1 MYSIVSNASN
11 FIENIFSG
19 VDPRTG
25 DYSLSVN
32 IGNFLSH
39 KTSGSTLSL
48 SLRYSIH
55 NKFDIG
61 FGQGWNIAL
70 SSFDKDRNYLYLS
83 SGQSFEIKFNTDKG
97 EYDIPYR
104 KLKDLRVFYLNS
116 TQEIKVVHKDGT
128 LEFIDYQKG
137 TLTRVV
143 SNHGLDI
150 NFQYDFPQNY
160 PVLKRIFDN
169 TGRELLI
176 DRNDKLKTKIT
187 HQFNGNTYQ
196 NIVFEK
202 YGLGGIERLSR
213 IIFLDDN
220 QETSIEYNVAVGE
233 HYDVIARVTHAS
245 GMIEEITYNNY
256 GHQLPLGAPV
266 GTCPYVVEY
275 RMIPGD
281 NQDFL
286 TIQYS
291 FSTKNYLGYGSDQ
304 SWVEGQDTLFKV
316 QNDYK
321 FVSAEIINGQQK
333 IVRTYNK
340 YHLLEKAEYI
350 QNGTTYKL
358 EENNYYA
365 ELDKGID
372 QQPAQYSL
380 LKAQHITY
388 YHNSDSRRQSTT
400 YSYDEYTNPL
410 SQIEPD
416 GSRTVW
422 QYYPAKGEND
432 ACPPEP
438 NGMVSLLK
446 SETHYPSNTTHS
458 EQPRQTL
465 QRYIK
470 LSKLNRSSAYAEADY
485 FVLLSEQQLPD
496 KKVHFSYHNDVKK
509 PLHYGRI
516 KQELQEVN
524 GYQRSTELS
533 YEFGDTTLMT
543 SSTLTTHDGLTLSAS
558 ETIRYQD
565 GQVIEKINAEGVVSR
580 ANYDELG
587 RVIQDIFAPNTEYE
601 AITRY
606 KYSVNS
612 GNNSITTIDPKG
624 NKQTQHFNNAGKLI
638 RLEMSDVQSA
648 LRIVKRCEYD
658 SFGLLV
664 TQHETDYL
672 HDSVPL
678 TLTTKFEYDMH
689 GEVSKIVHPDG
700 RVELIEQDLARLV
713 THYRIPELMS
723 THTRYNLSGQEVYK
737 ETLDADDYT
746 LAKTKYVYDGFGNLL
761 STEDTQGRITR
772 MSYDKSDRLLRIDK
786 TIAGELVS
794 QQMYYAN
801 FTTDTLVTK
810 MQVNGI
816 ELGRREYDGLARL
829 THEQSSAAG
838 TQRFS
843 YPQHSLM
850 PTQTT
855 TALGNNITMVNN
867 AYLQVMTQR
876 AGQEETTGSHY
887 TYDKLTGQLL
897 EDANQYTQR
906 ACQYN
911 CLGQLILES
920 VQYIDGTKQKANYS
934 YSLQGQLLS
943 KTDFFGVETT
953 YHYDEFGRIQHVVTG
968 RSETVLSYDAF
979 SRPIKFETGDGS
991 NKVEIMLTL
1000 NALGLEGFRRVLL
1013 NDTEAFTLEQV
1024 FNQDLKIVEKI
1035 HQEQGQTTIETMTY
1049 DDLHRLVE
1057 YRCDGPNHPN
1067 DELGHSILA
1076 QHFSYD
1082 LFGNITEVNSELVDK
1097 EGNPGINRAQH
1108 IYDKNSPVRL
1118 LTITNTHPNYPPK
1131 LVFNYD
1137 TAGNLLLDDQGRE
1150 YRYNELGQ
1158 IAQVAKDG
1166 EIISEYYYNS
1176 IDEVVCQRNETA
1188 LIHLYYQGDALVNEL
1203 CNGMSSHYHSVAGA
1217 ATSRTVHNQ
1226 YEDIQTKQMLIH
1238 NAQGSVLASVTA
1250 NAESTSDYATRQ
1262 YTAYGQG

>member
-1 MYSIVSNASN
+1 MGFGRGWSVA
-11 FIENIFSG
+11 
-19 VDPRTG
+19 
-25 DYSLSVN
+25 LSSYDKERN
-32 IGNFLSH
+32 W
-39 KTSGSTLSL
+39 LSL
-48 SLRYSIH
+48 S
-55 NKFDIG
+55 N
-61 FGQGWNIAL
+61 
-70 SSFDKDRNYLYLS
+70 
-83 SGQSFEIKFNTDKG
+83 GQSFKLVFNSTLD

-104 KLKDLRVFYLNS
+104 KLKDLRVFYLDS
-116 TQEIKVVHKDGT
+116 TQEIKIVHKDGT
-128 LEFIDYQKG
+128 LEFIDYQDG
-137 TLTRVV
+137 TLTRLV
-143 SNHGLDI
+143 SNHGLVVY
-150 NFQYDFPQNY
+150 FEYQYLQNQ
-160 PVLKRIFDN
+160 PVLYRVFDDI
-169 TGRELLI
+169 GRELII
-176 DRNDKLKTKIT
+176 DRNVEYKAKVTHKL
-187 HQFNGNTYQ
+187 NGNIYQ
-196 NIVFEK
+196 TQIFEKDSQGGINRLRQIVFPDGNQVTSLE
-202 YGLGGIERLSR
+202 YGIAIGSG
-213 IIFLDDN
+213 
-220 QETSIEYNVAVGE
+220 
-233 HYDVIARVTHAS
+233 YDVIAKVTHAS
-245 GMIEEITYNNY
+245 GMVEEMTYDAH
-256 GHQLPLGAPV
+256 GHQLPTGAPV
-266 GTCPYVVEY
+266 GTLPYVTEY
-275 RMIPGD
+275 RMTAG
-281 NQDFL
+281 NHQDPM
-286 TIQYS
+286 IVKYE
-291 FSTKNYLGYGSDQ
+291 FSTNKNYLGVGGELA
-304 SWVEGQDTLFKV
+304 WVDGEDTLFKA
-316 QNDYK
+316 QRDYRY
-321 FVSAEIINGQQK
+321 SSTEIINGQQK

-400 YSYDEYTNPL
+400 YSYDEYANPL
-410 SQIEPD
+410 SQIESD

-485 FVLLSEQQLPD
+485 FVLLSELQLPD

-533 YEFGDTTLMT
+533 YEFGDTTLMIL
-543 SSTLTTHDGLTLSAS
+543 STLTTHDGLTLSAS

-565 GQVIEKINAEGVVSR
+565 GKAIEKINAEGVVSR
-580 ANYDELG
+580 INYDALG
-587 RVIQDIFAPNTEYE
+587 RVIQDIFAPDSEYE
-601 AITRY
+601 AINRY
-606 KYSVNS
+606 EYSVGANVN
-612 GNNSITTIDPKG
+612 GIITTDPKG
-624 NKQTQHFNNAGKLI
+624 NKQVQHFNNAGKLI
-638 RLEMSDVQSA
+638 LLEISDEQGA
-648 LRIVKRCEYD
+648 LKEVKRCEYD
-658 SFGLLV
+658 AFGLLV

-672 HDSVPL
+672 PDSV
-678 TLTTKFEYDMH
+678 TLTTKFEYDEH

-746 LAKTKYVYDGFGNLL
+746 LAKTKYVYDGFGKLL

-810 MQVNGI
+810 IQVNGI

-897 EDANQYTQR
+897 EDANQYSRRT
-906 ACQYN
+906 CQYN

-920 VQYIDGTKQKANYS
+920 MQYIDGTKQKANYS

-953 YHYDEFGRIQHVVTG
+953 YHYDEFGRIQQVVTG

-991 NKVEIMLTL
+991 NKVEIVLTL
-1000 NALGLEGFRRVLL
+1000 NSLGLERFRCVRV
-1013 NDTEAFTLEQV
+1013 NGTEAFTLEQV
-1024 FNQDLKIVEKI
+1024 FNQDLKIVKKI

-1097 EGNPGINRAQH
+1097 EGNPSINRAQH

-1137 TAGNLLLDDQGRE
+1137 TAGNLLLDEQGRE

-1166 EIISEYYYNS
+1166 EIISEYYYNA

-1203 CNGMSSHYHSVAGA
+1203 CNGMSSHYHSVVGA

-1250 NAESTSDYATRQ
+1250 NTESTSDYATRQ
-1262 YTAYGQG
+1262 YTVYGQG